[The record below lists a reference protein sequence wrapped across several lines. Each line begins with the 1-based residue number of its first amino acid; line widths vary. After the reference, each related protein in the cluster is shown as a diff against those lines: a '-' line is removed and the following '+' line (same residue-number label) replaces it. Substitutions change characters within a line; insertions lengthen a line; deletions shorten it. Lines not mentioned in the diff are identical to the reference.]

1 MESRSHRE
9 RTLGAVRDWDT
20 LNAAVI
26 AEFRVNDGRVTMVG
40 DHSVVIVHT
49 IGARSGA
56 VRQIPLIPVFE
67 GDGMFLLAA
76 AAGAPSHPG
85 WYHNLRAHPRVTI
98 EYGPERFTAE
108 VVQLPDDRAE

>member
-1 MESRSHRE
+1 
-9 RTLGAVRDWDT
+9 
-20 LNAAVI
+20 
-26 AEFRVNDGRVTMVG
+26 
-40 DHSVVIVHT
+40 
-49 IGARSGA
+49 

-76 AAGAPSHPG
+76 AAGAPSRPG